1 MALTK
6 ASRSMLNTGISDSS
20 DATALTFSSAEDAT
34 FAGHINLADSK
45 QIRLGDSNDYY
56 MYHHSNGHTYVAGG
70 SVRHG
75 SNAFRVMNL
84 ADTETQIEALADG
97 AVTLYY
103 NGNAKIATAN
113 DGIDVTGKI
122 DCTTFEST
130 GAATVGGNI
139 TVTGNLQVDGTT
151 TTINSTTYTVDDLN
165 ICLLYTSPSP
175 RD

>member
-20 DATALTFSSAEDAT
+20 DATALTFDSSENAA
-34 FAGHINLADSK
+34 FAGHIDLADGK
-45 QIRLGDSNDYY
+45 KIRWGDSDDYHI
-56 MYHHSNGHTYVAGG
+56 HHNANGHTYVAGG

-103 NGNAKIATAN
+103 NGNAALLLLFCAS
-113 DGIDVTGKI
+113 
-122 DCTTFEST
+122 FL
-130 GAATVGGNI
+130 GGTSRVSI
-139 TVTGNLQVDGTT
+139 M
-151 TTINSTTYTVDDLN
+151 
-165 ICLLYTSPSP
+165 ICFGSIFQQ
-175 RD
+175 